1 MNTLA
6 SHNKK
11 RRPALGNSHPQG
23 AQFAYDGGHAPNALR
38 SLGGAG
44 HTAARS
50 RQAMFVERFVILN
63 TVGGECGDDF
73 VHLRSDPWLAEFIAQ
88 ELPSQDVARKFLN
101 AFHEDGKIEEAQ
113 QRRLPDEIAY
123 IPEENRALAG
133 LGRVN
138 RDLIHCLRGRCADQ
152 KIATVDPDATIID
165 CGKPE
170 TDVDCEDRVELD
182 YKFFYTCNLSS
193 KTEFPRKNG
202 AFDGDFKVAAC
213 EVHRARL

>member
-1 MNTLA
+1 M
-6 SHNKK
+6 
-11 RRPALGNSHPQG
+11 
-23 AQFAYDGGHAPNALR
+23 
-38 SLGGAG
+38 
-44 HTAARS
+44 
-50 RQAMFVERFVILN
+50 
-63 TVGGECGDDF
+63 
-73 VHLRSDPWLAEFIAQ
+73 HLRSDPWLAEFIAQ

-152 KIATVDPDATIID
+152 KIATVDPDATIIE

-213 EVHRARL
+213 EDIELGYRLTKAGMRFLHNRKPLAYHWQYLSFDDACRRARKAALATKFSTNVAYVFSGCTASPK